1 MPSGPPRR
9 TPLTHGKPRSFWR
22 RRRKQGLGWALSK
35 IELGK
40 RLLLLGLTN
49 TILNLT
55 TVPAQDNIFISCAHS
70 HVDFHS
76 SSNCWV
82 CRAMPL
88 SVMDG
93 LPWWV
98 LPLRYGDFIPLC
110 SFLKQQK
117 GTFLSLTNHNI
128 SLLSWCKKKPLMG
141 WGHRVTFNMNT
152 SLTRTYTSYMKK
164 KGGGLSYKRGIGLPV
179 PWTTLPGLGWIFL
192 DDSWEK
198 TVDYSRYYLL
208 RTKRTQS
215 WIWRRPLDLQ
225 KLKYMGYLSP
235 EQCKQIFEVTY
246 HPNWSVQWPGS
257 KGKYNPKICWVA
269 RNGTQWL
276 CGLNLWP

>member
-1 MPSGPPRR
+1 MLTWKMPSGPPRR

-22 RRRKQGLGWALSK
+22 RRRKQGLGQALSK

-40 RLLLLGLTN
+40 QLLLLGLTN

-55 TVPAQDNIFISCAHS
+55 TVPAQDNVFISWAHS
-70 HVDFHS
+70 HVDFHN

-88 SVMDG
+88 SIMDG

-152 SLTRTYTSYMKK
+152 SLRRTYTSYMKK
-164 KGGGLSYKRGIGLPV
+164 KKKRRGALLQERDRPPGTLNNPTRSGMNISGWLLRKDTWLLPLLFAENKKNTKLDLKTPPRPPKIKIYGLFV
-179 PWTTLPGLGWIFL
+179 PWT
-192 DDSWEK
+192 
-198 TVDYSRYYLL
+198 
-208 RTKRTQS
+208 
-215 WIWRRPLDLQ
+215 
-225 KLKYMGYLSP
+225 M
-235 EQCKQIFEVTY
+235 
-246 HPNWSVQWPGS
+246 
-257 KGKYNPKICWVA
+257 
-269 RNGTQWL
+269 
-276 CGLNLWP
+276 